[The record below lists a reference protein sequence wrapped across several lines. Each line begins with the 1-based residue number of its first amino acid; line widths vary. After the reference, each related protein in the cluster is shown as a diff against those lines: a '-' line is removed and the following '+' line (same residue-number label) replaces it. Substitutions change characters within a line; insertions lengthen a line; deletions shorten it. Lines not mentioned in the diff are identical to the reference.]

1 MAVHAGIEVARAPDE
16 RAAEIH
22 RWERDLAALADD
34 RRLSV
39 IGWLRSSSVDAQSI
53 SGARRTEE
61 FVLGGDAARGEAR
74 PALVEDLL
82 GRFVRPRGDSVA
94 GLWIVGDDGRVL
106 ASAPHTAPPDPACLE
121 AAASADAAGRTG
133 NIHLHGSDPVV
144 PVAAAIAAPPGTA
157 TSRRPAALF
166 AFAAR
171 PLFALLARR
180 ATQPATL
187 ESYLVRTHDG
197 RLEFLSPLLFGT
209 PVAGAFDDPRLSVR
223 AGAGG
228 HDTFGEGLDYRDS
241 VDHPV
246 LTVTRAIAGTD
257 WWLAV
262 EVDVSEALAP
272 LGERQRNRRLL
283 AIGVWIGL
291 FGMAF
296 GAARAQRAALGM
308 EASRVAARY
317 ITLVNQANDAL
328 VVMDVD
334 GRIVEANRGASE
346 LYGRTHDEILR
357 MSARDF
363 RPSEER
369 GETDERLAH
378 VLKVGGGLFDAT
390 HVRADGTTF
399 PAEVNA
405 RLVVGPDGEQ
415 RIVVVTRDVTARRA
429 DAGRI
434 HRLNRM
440 LRTIS
445 SVNELLIRAPEEQ
458 HLFEEVCRISV
469 ESTGFLA
476 AWIGLADRATGRVKV
491 AAAAGAHGF
500 LDDLDVRWDDGPLA
514 EGPTGTAI
522 REGRTVA
529 LRELDDDGRTT
540 LWRDIGRQQGFGS
553 CAATPIRRGGE
564 VTGTLTLYSAEPSA
578 FDTEIVGLVEEM
590 AADIGF
596 ALTTIDNRRRERAL
610 LAAKEAAEQE
620 SRASEVRFRTLI
632 ENAPMG
638 IGVSREG
645 MTLYVNPACAKMLGY
660 GSEELVGRPVI
671 DFWSS
676 EIGEQIDRRSRAQSE
691 GLDISS
697 HYEADAVRR
706 DGSRLRAEVSVIP
719 MDLPDGPAVVGF
731 MSDITERIRAD
742 AALRESE
749 LRFRMFIEKAPLA
762 ISLARGATGLYANE
776 KFLELWRY
784 KSNDEVVGRSLLEHW
799 APHDRPIIAERMRQR
814 ALGLPVPPYQRLAQ
828 RADGTT
834 FPARLEAVSV
844 ELPDGPV
851 TAAFIT
857 DETDRSLAEEARRE
871 SELRLRQIAEGID
884 QVVWLADA
892 ADSRFLYVSPAFATV
907 YGRAVEELY
916 ADPGLR
922 LAAVHPDDAK
932 RVRAAIETTQARGD
946 YDESY
951 RIVRPDGTVRSIRDR
966 AFPIRN
972 ADAEVYRIVGVSR
985 DVTHE
990 RALLVAK
997 EAAEQASRAKSS
1009 FLAHISHE
1017 IRTPMNAILGYAQL
1031 LLRDDA
1037 LADAQRRKV
1046 EVIQSSGGHLLQVLN
1061 DVLEMAKIEAGRA
1074 SLSPVP
1080 FDLRAMLGDVESMFG
1095 VLTAMKGVALT
1106 VECDPAL
1113 PQRLEADAGKVKQVV
1128 INLLSNAVKFT
1139 ERGKIG
1145 LRASFTES
1153 AAGTH
1158 TVRIRV
1164 EDTGIGIDAEGVHRL
1179 FQAFEQLSAGA
1190 RIGGTGLGLAISRNF
1205 AQLMGGDVTV
1215 ESTPGAGSA
1224 FTFTFQ
1230 AKLAGAALAENDPR
1244 PAPVRIAAA
1253 QARPKILVV
1262 DDVATNRALCD
1273 ELLSRLGFET
1283 KGAASGEE
1291 ALAVH
1296 ASWDPDLVLMD
1307 LRMPGMGGLEA
1318 MRRLRAS
1325 GSKTKVVALTASGLA
1340 DAEPEALAAGADV
1353 FVRKPYEEG
1362 DLLRRIGELLSLRYE
1377 YATKVATLSTGTR
1390 ALRPL
1395 HGLLKEL
1402 PDDLVR
1408 ELRDA
1413 AIGARAQRLEE
1424 LAKRVREHSEAAA
1437 AEILELARSFR
1448 YDRIVSAIDAREAS

>member
-1 MAVHAGIEVARAPDE
+1 
-16 RAAEIH
+16 
-22 RWERDLAALADD
+22 
-34 RRLSV
+34 
-39 IGWLRSSSVDAQSI
+39 
-53 SGARRTEE
+53 
-61 FVLGGDAARGEAR
+61 
-74 PALVEDLL
+74 
-82 GRFVRPRGDSVA
+82 
-94 GLWIVGDDGRVL
+94 
-106 ASAPHTAPPDPACLE
+106 
-121 AAASADAAGRTG
+121 
-133 NIHLHGSDPVV
+133 
-144 PVAAAIAAPPGTA
+144 
-157 TSRRPAALF
+157 
-166 AFAAR
+166 
-171 PLFALLARR
+171 
-180 ATQPATL
+180 
-187 ESYLVRTHDG
+187 
-197 RLEFLSPLLFGT
+197 
-209 PVAGAFDDPRLSVR
+209 
-223 AGAGG
+223 
-228 HDTFGEGLDYRDS
+228 
-241 VDHPV
+241 
-246 LTVTRAIAGTD
+246 
-257 WWLAV
+257 
-262 EVDVSEALAP
+262 
-272 LGERQRNRRLL
+272 
-283 AIGVWIGL
+283 
-291 FGMAF
+291 
-296 GAARAQRAALGM
+296 
-308 EASRVAARY
+308 
-317 ITLVNQANDAL
+317 
-328 VVMDVD
+328 
-334 GRIVEANRGASE
+334 
-346 LYGRTHDEILR
+346 
-357 MSARDF
+357 
-363 RPSEER
+363 
-369 GETDERLAH
+369 
-378 VLKVGGGLFDAT
+378 
-390 HVRADGTTF
+390 
-399 PAEVNA
+399 
-405 RLVVGPDGEQ
+405 
-415 RIVVVTRDVTARRA
+415 
-429 DAGRI
+429 
-434 HRLNRM
+434 M

-491 AAAAGAHGF
+491 AAAAGAHDF

-1139 ERGKIG
+1139 EREEDRPPRVFHGERRG
-1145 LRASFTES
+1145 HTHGSHQGRGHGDRHRRRGGPPPLPGVRAALRRRTDRGNGPRPRNQSQLRAAHGRRCDSGEH
-1153 AAGTH
+1153 A
-1158 TVRIRV
+1158 RRRERV
-1164 EDTGIGIDAEGVHRL
+1164 HLHVPGETRRRRARGKRSSSRSRSHR
-1179 FQAFEQLSAGA
+1179 
-1190 RIGGTGLGLAISRNF
+1190 GGPGPPQDPRRGRR
-1205 AQLMGGDVTV
+1205 GDQ
-1215 ESTPGAGSA
+1215 SSPMRR
-1224 FTFTFQ
+1224 
-1230 AKLAGAALAENDPR
+1230 AALAARVRDQGRCQRRRGPRRPRELGPR
-1244 PAPVRIAAA
+1244 PRADGPAHAWNGRTRSHAAA
-1253 QARPKILVV
+1253 
-1262 DDVATNRALCD
+1262 
-1273 ELLSRLGFET
+1273 
-1283 KGAASGEE
+1283 
-1291 ALAVH
+1291 
-1296 ASWDPDLVLMD
+1296 
-1307 LRMPGMGGLEA
+1307 PGVGLEDKGRRPHGERTGRRRA
-1318 MRRLRAS
+1318 GGSRGGCGRLRAQ
-1325 GSKTKVVALTASGLA
+1325 ALRGRGPPAANRRAVEPSVRVCDEGRDTFHRHTRSTAS
-1340 DAEPEALAAGADV
+1340 PWALEGAAG
-1353 FVRKPYEEG
+1353 
-1362 DLLRRIGELLSLRYE
+1362 
-1377 YATKVATLSTGTR
+1377 
-1390 ALRPL
+1390 RP
-1395 HGLLKEL
+1395 
-1402 PDDLVR
+1402 R
-1408 ELRDA
+1408 
-1413 AIGARAQRLEE
+1413 ARA
-1424 LAKRVREHSEAAA
+1424 A
-1437 AEILELARSFR
+1437 
-1448 YDRIVSAIDAREAS
+1448 